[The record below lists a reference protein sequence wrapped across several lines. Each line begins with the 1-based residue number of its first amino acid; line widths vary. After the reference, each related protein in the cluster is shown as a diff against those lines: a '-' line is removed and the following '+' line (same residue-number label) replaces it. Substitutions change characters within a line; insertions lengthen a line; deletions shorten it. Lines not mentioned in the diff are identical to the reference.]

1 MCTESLLCPHNN
13 VVCLDPFADVVGQ
26 MVVIAAPLV
35 PVLIECWADCSPT
48 VCSGPMPNAANL
60 SCMISITQALSLLFQ
75 CFALEGST
83 ASSSWRFDK
92 RSLLFSSEQ
101 GEEEWDMRVWMR
113 QQFLPGLEK
122 HVLIVFPIAA
132 PSIRLPAKV
141 HIIKLPFHMKLL
153 HKLSLTGVLGLITSL
168 SGCI

>member
-1 MCTESLLCPHNN
+1 MCTEGVLCPHNN
-13 VVCLDPFADVVGQ
+13 FARLDHCADVVGQ
-26 MVVIAAPLV
+26 MLVIAAPLV

-48 VCSGPMPNAANL
+48 VCSGPIPDAANL

-75 CFALEGST
+75 FFALEGST
-83 ASSSWRFDK
+83 ASSSWRLDN
-92 RSLLFSSEQ
+92 RSLSLSSEQ
-101 GEEEWDMRVWMR
+101 GEKEWDTRVWMK

-141 HIIKLPFHMKLL
+141 HVIKFTFHIK
-153 HKLSLTGVLGLITSL
+153 
-168 SGCI
+168 